1 MRLFSLAS
9 LVGLCSVVATPTPP
23 VLPLE
28 LSTVVQSLKPILS
41 SVADTALPASLGA
54 CASGGPEPCMDIG
67 NLFAVKANFYDV
79 KARWVSGLNTVQIDT
94 LQLLVGKNGSMHVDV
109 RVSVDE
115 LPISL
120 LIDGCIP
127 KIGCKTFLDNAS
139 TCCGGRKTI
148 TLGLN
153 ATCSETYPYL
163 QNLVLTKAT
172 IDGSLNIVM
181 SVLGKSFSVYDAT
194 AIAQKKILA
203 GVNKALQDPTKT
215 TLLNSYV
222 RKLYG
227 HKVFC
232 TKEAQTAYL
241 AKQPPRKLLEILTPD
256 EEH

>member
-1 MRLFSLAS
+1 MELA
-9 LVGLCSVVATPTPP
+9 
-23 VLPLE
+23 
-28 LSTVVQSLKPILS
+28 TVVQSLKPILS
-41 SVADTALPASLGA
+41 SVAGTALPASLGA
-54 CASGGPEPCMDIG
+54 CASGGPEPCMEIG
-67 NLFAVKANFYDV
+67 DLFAVKANFYDV

-148 TLGLN
+148 TLGLD
-153 ATCSETYPYL
+153 ATCSETYPYI
-163 QNLVLTKAT
+163 QNLALSKAT

-181 SVLGKSFSVYDAT
+181 SVLGKSFS
-194 AIAQKKILA
+194 ILA
-203 GVNKALQDPTKT
+203 GVNKALQDPKKT
-215 TLLNSYV
+215 ALLNAYIQ
-222 RKLYG
+222 KLYG
-227 HKVFC
+227 HKIFC
-232 TKEAQTAYL
+232 TKGAQTAYL
-241 AKQPPRKLLEILTPD
+241 TKQPPRKLLQILSPD